1 MAETEI
7 ETVASHA
14 ANHLAPQTGG
24 TAHTSGNSGA
34 TRTARN
40 IHQHAFGTS
49 PKKSVRRNQKETKAM
64 KTYSKEHI
72 EQLLTRF
79 MEGTST
85 LEEEDLLARYF
96 KEEKHLPEA
105 WKAYREMFA
114 MFDAERDK
122 VSTSSMPKRK
132 RLLPWYWT
140 VAATITLL
148 ALVGIRLWN
157 HEDEEVPL
165 AVQKTETVEKI
176 QVETEPVV
184 LPSQLE
190 LKEKVEL
197 AVLPQTETSKKL
209 SKPKPQK
216 VIPVQK
222 RHMTKEE
229 VEEAIRILAEEN
241 ARLKAQL
248 DSAQREINEV
258 RRQVMMAEMQ
268 ACGYLPIYQ
277 EDGSVEFVFASQLNE
292 PVEM

>member
-1 MAETEI
+1 
-7 ETVASHA
+7 
-14 ANHLAPQTGG
+14 
-24 TAHTSGNSGA
+24 
-34 TRTARN
+34 
-40 IHQHAFGTS
+40 
-49 PKKSVRRNQKETKAM
+49 M

-122 VSTSSMPKRK
+122 INDSSMPKRT

-140 VAATITLL
+140 MAAAITLL
-148 ALVGIRLWN
+148 ALVGVRLWN
-157 HEDEEVPL
+157 QKKEVVPL
-165 AVQKTETVEKI
+165 AVHITEIVETK
-176 QVETEPVV
+176 QVETEHIA
-184 LPSQLE
+184 LPSQME
-190 LKEKVEL
+190 LNENVEL
-197 AVLPQTETSKKL
+197 AVLQPTETSKKL
-209 SKPKPQK
+209 SKPKPRK
-216 VIPVQK
+216 VVPVQK

-258 RRQVMMAEMQ
+258 RRQVMMAKMQ
-268 ACGYLPIYQ
+268 ACGYLPVYQ
-277 EDGSVEFVFASQLNE
+277 EDGSVEFVLASQLKE

>member
-1 MAETEI
+1 
-7 ETVASHA
+7 
-14 ANHLAPQTGG
+14 
-24 TAHTSGNSGA
+24 
-34 TRTARN
+34 
-40 IHQHAFGTS
+40 
-49 PKKSVRRNQKETKAM
+49 M

-140 VAATITLL
+140 VAAAITLL
-148 ALVGIRLWN
+148 AVVGVRLWN
-157 HEDEEVPL
+157 HEEEVAPL
-165 AVQKTETVEKI
+165 AEYTAEKVEIKQAKTE
-176 QVETEPVV
+176 QVA
-184 LPSQLE
+184 LSSQQE
-190 LKEKVEL
+190 MKENVEL

-209 SKPKPQK
+209 SKPKPKK
-216 VIPVQK
+216 VAPVQK
-222 RHMTKEE
+222 RQMTREE

-268 ACGYLPIYQ
+268 ACGYLPVYQ
-277 EDGSVEFVFASQLNE
+277 EDGSVEFVLASQLKE

>member
-1 MAETEI
+1 
-7 ETVASHA
+7 
-14 ANHLAPQTGG
+14 
-24 TAHTSGNSGA
+24 
-34 TRTARN
+34 
-40 IHQHAFGTS
+40 
-49 PKKSVRRNQKETKAM
+49 M

-105 WKAYREMFA
+105 WKPYREMFA

-122 VSTSSMPKRK
+122 ENVSSMPKRK

-140 VAATITLL
+140 VAAAITLL
-148 ALVGIRLWN
+148 AVVGVRLWN
-157 HEDEEVPL
+157 HEEEVAPL
-165 AVQKTETVEKI
+165 AVYTAEKVEIKQAKTE
-176 QVETEPVV
+176 QVA
-184 LPSQLE
+184 LSSQLE
-190 LKEKVEL
+190 MKENVEL

-209 SKPKPQK
+209 SKPKPKK
-216 VIPVQK
+216 VAPVQK
-222 RHMTKEE
+222 RQMTREE
-229 VEEAIRILAEEN
+229 VEKAIRILAEEN

-268 ACGYLPIYQ
+268 ACGYLPVYQ
-277 EDGSVEFVFASQLNE
+277 EDGSVEFVSASQLKE

>member
-1 MAETEI
+1 
-7 ETVASHA
+7 
-14 ANHLAPQTGG
+14 
-24 TAHTSGNSGA
+24 
-34 TRTARN
+34 
-40 IHQHAFGTS
+40 
-49 PKKSVRRNQKETKAM
+49 M

-96 KEEKHLPEA
+96 KNEKHLPEA
-105 WKAYREMFA
+105 WKPYREMFA

-122 VSTSSMPKRK
+122 INTTSMPKRK
-132 RLLPWYWT
+132 LLLTWHWT
-140 VAATITLL
+140 AAATITLL
-148 ALVGIRLWN
+148 ALVGVRLCN
-157 HEDEEVPL
+157 HEDKVAPL
-165 AVQKTETVEKI
+165 AEHTTEAMETK

-184 LPSQLE
+184 LPYQLE
-190 LKEKVEL
+190 LNEKVEL
-197 AVLPQTETSKKL
+197 AVLPPAEASKAL
-209 SKPKPQK
+209 SKPKPKK
-216 VIPVQK
+216 VVPVQK

-268 ACGYLPIYQ
+268 ACGYLPVYQ
-277 EDGSVEFVFASQLNE
+277 EDGSVEFVLASQLNE

>member
-1 MAETEI
+1 
-7 ETVASHA
+7 
-14 ANHLAPQTGG
+14 
-24 TAHTSGNSGA
+24 
-34 TRTARN
+34 
-40 IHQHAFGTS
+40 
-49 PKKSVRRNQKETKAM
+49 M

-105 WKAYREMFA
+105 WKPYREMFA

-122 VSTSSMPKRK
+122 ENVSSMPKRK

-140 VAATITLL
+140 VAATITML

-197 AVLPQTETSKKL
+197 AVLPLAEQSQTL

-268 ACGYLPIYQ
+268 ACGYLPVYQ
-277 EDGSVEFVFASQLNE
+277 EDGSVEFVLASQLKE

>member
-1 MAETEI
+1 
-7 ETVASHA
+7 
-14 ANHLAPQTGG
+14 
-24 TAHTSGNSGA
+24 
-34 TRTARN
+34 
-40 IHQHAFGTS
+40 
-49 PKKSVRRNQKETKAM
+49 M

-122 VSTSSMPKRK
+122 VNTSSMPKRK
-132 RLLPWYWT
+132 RQLPWYWT
-140 VAATITLL
+140 VAAAITLL

-209 SKPKPQK
+209 SKPKPKK
-216 VIPVQK
+216 VAPVQK
-222 RHMTKEE
+222 RQMTREE

-268 ACGYLPIYQ
+268 ACGYLPVYQ
-277 EDGSVEFVFASQLNE
+277 EDGSVEFVLACQLKE

>member
-1 MAETEI
+1 
-7 ETVASHA
+7 
-14 ANHLAPQTGG
+14 
-24 TAHTSGNSGA
+24 
-34 TRTARN
+34 
-40 IHQHAFGTS
+40 
-49 PKKSVRRNQKETKAM
+49 M

-140 VAATITLL
+140 VAAAITLL
-148 ALVGIRLWN
+148 AVVGVRLWN
-157 HEDEEVPL
+157 HEEEEVPL

-197 AVLPQTETSKKL
+197 AVLPLAEASKKL
-209 SKPKPQK
+209 SKPKPKK
-216 VIPVQK
+216 VVPVQK

-268 ACGYLPIYQ
+268 ACGYLPVYQ
-277 EDGSVEFVFASQLNE
+277 EDGSVEFVLASQLKE

>member
-1 MAETEI
+1 
-7 ETVASHA
+7 
-14 ANHLAPQTGG
+14 
-24 TAHTSGNSGA
+24 
-34 TRTARN
+34 
-40 IHQHAFGTS
+40 
-49 PKKSVRRNQKETKAM
+49 M

-122 VSTSSMPKRK
+122 VNTSSMPKRK
-132 RLLPWYWT
+132 RQLPWYWT
-140 VAATITLL
+140 VAAAITLL
-148 ALVGIRLWN
+148 AVVGVRLWN
-157 HEDEEVPL
+157 HEEEVAPL
-165 AVQKTETVEKI
+165 TEYTAEKVEIKQAKTE
-176 QVETEPVV
+176 QVA
-184 LPSQLE
+184 LSSQLE
-190 LKEKVEL
+190 MKENVEL
-197 AVLPQTETSKKL
+197 AVLPQTETSRKL
-209 SKPKPQK
+209 SKPKPKK
-216 VIPVQK
+216 VAPVQK
-222 RHMTKEE
+222 RQMTREE

-268 ACGYLPIYQ
+268 ACGYLPVYQ
-277 EDGSVEFVFASQLNE
+277 EDGSVEFVLASQLKE

>member
-1 MAETEI
+1 
-7 ETVASHA
+7 
-14 ANHLAPQTGG
+14 
-24 TAHTSGNSGA
+24 
-34 TRTARN
+34 
-40 IHQHAFGTS
+40 
-49 PKKSVRRNQKETKAM
+49 M

-140 VAATITLL
+140 VAAAITLL
-148 ALVGIRLWN
+148 AVVGVRLWN
-157 HEDEEVPL
+157 HEEEVAPL
-165 AVQKTETVEKI
+165 AEYTAEKVEIKQAKTE
-176 QVETEPVV
+176 QVA
-184 LPSQLE
+184 LSSQLE
-190 LKEKVEL
+190 LKENVEL

-209 SKPKPQK
+209 SKPKPKK
-216 VIPVQK
+216 VAPVQK
-222 RHMTKEE
+222 RQMTKEE

-268 ACGYLPIYQ
+268 ACGYLPVYQ
-277 EDGSVEFVFASQLNE
+277 EDGSVEFVLAFQLKE

>member
-1 MAETEI
+1 
-7 ETVASHA
+7 
-14 ANHLAPQTGG
+14 
-24 TAHTSGNSGA
+24 
-34 TRTARN
+34 
-40 IHQHAFGTS
+40 
-49 PKKSVRRNQKETKAM
+49 M

-140 VAATITLL
+140 VAAAITLL
-148 ALVGIRLWN
+148 AVVGVRLWN

-197 AVLPQTETSKKL
+197 AVLPLAEQSQTL

-277 EDGSVEFVFASQLNE
+277 EDGSVEFVLASQLNE

>member
-1 MAETEI
+1 
-7 ETVASHA
+7 
-14 ANHLAPQTGG
+14 
-24 TAHTSGNSGA
+24 
-34 TRTARN
+34 
-40 IHQHAFGTS
+40 
-49 PKKSVRRNQKETKAM
+49 
-64 KTYSKEHI
+64 
-72 EQLLTRF
+72 
-79 MEGTST
+79 
-85 LEEEDLLARYF
+85 
-96 KEEKHLPEA
+96 
-105 WKAYREMFA
+105 
-114 MFDAERDK
+114 
-122 VSTSSMPKRK
+122 
-132 RLLPWYWT
+132 

-197 AVLPQTETSKKL
+197 AVLPLAEQSQTL
-209 SKPKPQK
+209 SKPKPKK
-216 VIPVQK
+216 VAPVQK

-229 VEEAIRILAEEN
+229 VEDAIRILAEEN

-268 ACGYLPIYQ
+268 ACGYLPVYQ
-277 EDGSVEFVFASQLNE
+277 EDGSVEFVLASQLKE

>member
-1 MAETEI
+1 
-7 ETVASHA
+7 
-14 ANHLAPQTGG
+14 
-24 TAHTSGNSGA
+24 
-34 TRTARN
+34 
-40 IHQHAFGTS
+40 
-49 PKKSVRRNQKETKAM
+49 M

-122 VSTSSMPKRK
+122 INTSSMPKRK

-140 VAATITLL
+140 VAAAITLL
-148 ALVGIRLWN
+148 AVVGVRLWN

-184 LPSQLE
+184 RKVNVDGTKVLVGAQEDVAILE
-190 LKEKVEL
+190 AQSFCLGVEL
-197 AVLPQTETSKKL
+197 HAMGHVLRLDVRL
-209 SKPKPQK
+209 SPC
-216 VIPVQK
+216 V
-222 RHMTKEE
+222 
-229 VEEAIRILAEEN
+229 
-241 ARLKAQL
+241 
-248 DSAQREINEV
+248 
-258 RRQVMMAEMQ
+258 
-268 ACGYLPIYQ
+268 
-277 EDGSVEFVFASQLNE
+277 
-292 PVEM
+292 

>member
-1 MAETEI
+1 
-7 ETVASHA
+7 
-14 ANHLAPQTGG
+14 
-24 TAHTSGNSGA
+24 
-34 TRTARN
+34 
-40 IHQHAFGTS
+40 
-49 PKKSVRRNQKETKAM
+49 M

-96 KEEKHLPEA
+96 KEKKHLPEA

-122 VSTSSMPKRK
+122 VNTSSMPKRK
-132 RLLPWYWT
+132 RQLPWYWT
-140 VAATITLL
+140 VAAAITLL
-148 ALVGIRLWN
+148 AVVGVRLWN
-157 HEDEEVPL
+157 HEEEVAPL
-165 AVQKTETVEKI
+165 AEYTAEKVEIKQAKTE
-176 QVETEPVV
+176 QVA
-184 LPSQLE
+184 LSSQLE
-190 LKEKVEL
+190 MKENVEL

-209 SKPKPQK
+209 SKPKPKK
-216 VIPVQK
+216 VAPVQK
-222 RHMTKEE
+222 RQMTKEE
-229 VEEAIRILAEEN
+229 VEDAIRILAEEN

-277 EDGSVEFVFASQLNE
+277 EDGSVEFVLASQLNE

>member
-1 MAETEI
+1 
-7 ETVASHA
+7 
-14 ANHLAPQTGG
+14 
-24 TAHTSGNSGA
+24 
-34 TRTARN
+34 
-40 IHQHAFGTS
+40 
-49 PKKSVRRNQKETKAM
+49 M

-96 KEEKHLPEA
+96 KEKKHIPEA

-122 VSTSSMPKRK
+122 VNTSSMPKRK
-132 RLLPWYWT
+132 RQLPWYWT
-140 VAATITLL
+140 VAAAITLL
-148 ALVGIRLWN
+148 AVVGVRLWN
-157 HEDEEVPL
+157 HEEEVAPL
-165 AVQKTETVEKI
+165 AEYTAEKVEIKQAKTE
-176 QVETEPVV
+176 QVA
-184 LPSQLE
+184 LSSQLE
-190 LKEKVEL
+190 MKENVEL

-209 SKPKPQK
+209 SKPKPKK
-216 VIPVQK
+216 VAPVQK
-222 RHMTKEE
+222 RQMTREE

-268 ACGYLPIYQ
+268 ACGYLPVYQ
-277 EDGSVEFVFASQLNE
+277 EDGSVEFVLASQLNE

>member
-1 MAETEI
+1 
-7 ETVASHA
+7 
-14 ANHLAPQTGG
+14 
-24 TAHTSGNSGA
+24 
-34 TRTARN
+34 
-40 IHQHAFGTS
+40 
-49 PKKSVRRNQKETKAM
+49 M

-165 AVQKTETVEKI
+165 AEYTAEKVEIKQAKTE
-176 QVETEPVV
+176 QVA
-184 LPSQLE
+184 LSSQLE
-190 LKEKVEL
+190 MKENVEL

-209 SKPKPQK
+209 SKPKPKK
-216 VIPVQK
+216 VAPTKK

-268 ACGYLPIYQ
+268 ACGYLPVYQ
-277 EDGSVEFVFASQLNE
+277 EDGSVEFVLASQLKE

>member
-1 MAETEI
+1 
-7 ETVASHA
+7 
-14 ANHLAPQTGG
+14 
-24 TAHTSGNSGA
+24 
-34 TRTARN
+34 
-40 IHQHAFGTS
+40 
-49 PKKSVRRNQKETKAM
+49 M

-122 VSTSSMPKRK
+122 VNTSSMPKRK
-132 RLLPWYWT
+132 RQLPWYWT
-140 VAATITLL
+140 VAAAITLL
-148 ALVGIRLWN
+148 AVVGIRLWN

-176 QVETEPVV
+176 QAKTEQVA
-184 LPSQLE
+184 LSSQLE
-190 LKEKVEL
+190 MKENVEL

-209 SKPKPQK
+209 SKPKPKK

-277 EDGSVEFVFASQLNE
+277 EDGSVEFVLASQLNE

>member
-1 MAETEI
+1 
-7 ETVASHA
+7 
-14 ANHLAPQTGG
+14 
-24 TAHTSGNSGA
+24 
-34 TRTARN
+34 
-40 IHQHAFGTS
+40 
-49 PKKSVRRNQKETKAM
+49 M

-105 WKAYREMFA
+105 WKPYREMFT

-140 VAATITLL
+140 VAAAITLL
-148 ALVGIRLWN
+148 AVVGVRLWN
-157 HEDEEVPL
+157 HEEEVAPL
-165 AVQKTETVEKI
+165 AEYTAEKVEIKQAKTE
-176 QVETEPVV
+176 QVALSSE
-184 LPSQLE
+184 LE
-190 LKEKVEL
+190 LKENVEL
-197 AVLPQTETSKKL
+197 AVLPQTEASKTL
-209 SKPKPQK
+209 SKTKQK
-216 VIPVQK
+216 KVVPTQK

-229 VEEAIRILAEEN
+229 VEDAIRILAEEN
-241 ARLKAQL
+241 DRLKAQL

-277 EDGSVEFVFASQLNE
+277 EDGSVEFVLASQLNE

>member
-1 MAETEI
+1 
-7 ETVASHA
+7 
-14 ANHLAPQTGG
+14 
-24 TAHTSGNSGA
+24 
-34 TRTARN
+34 
-40 IHQHAFGTS
+40 
-49 PKKSVRRNQKETKAM
+49 M

-96 KEEKHLPEA
+96 KEKKHIPEA

-122 VSTSSMPKRK
+122 VNTSSMPKRK
-132 RLLPWYWT
+132 RQLPWYWT
-140 VAATITLL
+140 VAAAITLL
-148 ALVGIRLWN
+148 AVVGVRLWN
-157 HEDEEVPL
+157 HEEEVAPL
-165 AVQKTETVEKI
+165 AEYTAEK
-176 QVETEPVV
+176 VETKQAKTKQAA
-184 LPSQLE
+184 PSSELE
-190 LKEKVEL
+190 LKENVEL
-197 AVLPQTETSKKL
+197 AVLPQTKASKTL
-209 SKPKPQK
+209 SKTKQK
-216 VIPVQK
+216 KVVPTQK
-222 RHMTKEE
+222 RHMTREE
-229 VEEAIRILAEEN
+229 VEEVIRILAEEN

-277 EDGSVEFVFASQLNE
+277 EDGSVEFVLASQLNE

>member
-1 MAETEI
+1 
-7 ETVASHA
+7 
-14 ANHLAPQTGG
+14 
-24 TAHTSGNSGA
+24 
-34 TRTARN
+34 
-40 IHQHAFGTS
+40 
-49 PKKSVRRNQKETKAM
+49 M

-72 EQLLTRF
+72 DQLLTRF

-132 RLLPWYWT
+132 RQLPWYWT
-140 VAATITLL
+140 VAAAITLL
-148 ALVGIRLWN
+148 AVVGVRLWN
-157 HEDEEVPL
+157 HEEEVAPL
-165 AVQKTETVEKI
+165 AEYTAEKVEIKQAKTK
-176 QVETEPVV
+176 QVA
-184 LPSQLE
+184 PSSELE
-190 LKEKVEL
+190 LKENVEL
-197 AVLPQTETSKKL
+197 AVLPQTEASKTL
-209 SKPKPQK
+209 SKTKQK
-216 VIPVQK
+216 KVVPTQK

-229 VEEAIRILAEEN
+229 VEDAIRILAEEN

-277 EDGSVEFVFASQLNE
+277 EDGSVEFVLASQLKE